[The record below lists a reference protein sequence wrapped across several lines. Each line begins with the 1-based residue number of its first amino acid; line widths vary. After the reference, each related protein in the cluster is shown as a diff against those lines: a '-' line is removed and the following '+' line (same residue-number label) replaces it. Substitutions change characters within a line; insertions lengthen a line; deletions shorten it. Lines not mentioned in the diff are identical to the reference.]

1 MKGRI
6 DHVGIIVGDLD
17 GTREFLE
24 RVTGMSL
31 SRAGD
36 FPETR
41 IRTAF
46 LGYGPGAQVELV
58 ELGNEGARE
67 RRLGDAQARVEHV
80 AIEVDDLD
88 AAAAELRSMG
98 VGFQSDA
105 PGITG
110 PLRSLFSRPETTRG
124 FVIQFFDR
132 NTG

>member
-1 MKGRI
+1 MRGRI
-6 DHVGIIVGDLD
+6 DHVGIVVRDLD
-17 GTREFLE
+17 ATREFLE

-31 SRAGD
+31 DRAND
-36 FPETR
+36 LPETR

-58 ELGNEGARE
+58 ELGNDAARE
-67 RRLGDAQARVEHV
+67 RRLGDSQARVEHV

-88 AAAAELRSMG
+88 AASAELRSMG
-98 VGFQSDA
+98 VEFQSDT
-105 PGITG
+105 PSSGG
-110 PLRSLFSRPETTRG
+110 PLRSLFSRPETTQG